1 MVDHR
6 QRLLIILGPTASGK
20 SELALKLAM
29 ACDGELIN
37 ADSLQVYRHLDIGTA
52 KPPTEWREKVPHHL
66 IDIIEPEDPFTAADF
81 TRLAAEAIRQIVARG
96 RRPIVVGG
104 TGLYIKA
111 LLGGLIASPGESAEL
126 RESLREEARHA
137 GNASLHRRLTEIDPV
152 TAVSLHPNDIFRIIR
167 ALEVHH
173 LTGFPISQWQARHA
187 FHEEHYLP
195 LKLGITIQRSLLY
208 ERINRRTEE
217 MMTAGFREEV
227 AALLASGID
236 PALKPM
242 RSIGYKEMTAY
253 LHGELG
259 WDEARQAIAQATRN
273 YAKRQMTWFA
283 RDPEIKW
290 VEYPRDFD
298 TIIRTVID
306 FFY

>member
-1 MVDHR
+1 
-6 QRLLIILGPTASGK
+6 
-20 SELALKLAM
+20 
-29 ACDGELIN
+29 
-37 ADSLQVYRHLDIGTA
+37 
-52 KPPTEWREKVPHHL
+52 
-66 IDIIEPEDPFTAADF
+66 
-81 TRLAAEAIRQIVARG
+81 
-96 RRPIVVGG
+96 
-104 TGLYIKA
+104 
-111 LLGGLIASPGESAEL
+111 
-126 RESLREEARHA
+126 
-137 GNASLHRRLTEIDPV
+137 
-152 TAVSLHPNDIFRIIR
+152 
-167 ALEVHH
+167 
-173 LTGFPISQWQARHA
+173 
-187 FHEEHYLP
+187 
-195 LKLGITIQRSLLY
+195 
-208 ERINRRTEE
+208 

-236 PALKPM
+236 PGLKPM

>member
-1 MVDHR
+1 MGDLR

-52 KPPTEWREKVPHHL
+52 KPSRESRAVVPHHL
-66 IDIIEPEDPFTAADF
+66 IDIIEPADPFTASDF
-81 TRLAAEAIRQIVARG
+81 SRLAAAAIRQVAARG
-96 RRPIVVGG
+96 RRPILVGG

-111 LLGGLIASPGESAEL
+111 LLGGLIASPGESAEF
-126 RESLREEARHA
+126 RERLREEVRHSGSA
-137 GNASLHRRLTEIDPV
+137 ALHRRLREIDPV
-152 TAVSLHPNDIFRIIR
+152 TALSLHPNDSFRIIR

-187 FHEEHYLP
+187 FHEERYLP
-195 LKLGITIQRSLLY
+195 LKLGISLPRPLLY

-217 MMTAGFREEV
+217 MLTTGLREEV
-227 AALLASGID
+227 AALLAAGID
-236 PALKPM
+236 PGLKPM
-242 RSIGYKEMTAY
+242 RSIGYKEMTAH
-253 LHGELG
+253 LRGELG

-298 TIIRTVID
+298 TIFRIVID
-306 FFY
+306 FFS